1 MKYIF
6 LGLILASSSPSFADF
21 VYMKEDQHSKT
32 IQLKNEVGT
41 STVSDSETS
50 LWALYPDISP
60 DGNEFLYV
68 EGSDQSHLHLVYKN
82 KDVVKKFF
90 LPNSG
95 MLLHPKFSKNG
106 KMVFYSAPGD
116 NGKNNIFSFNLK
128 ELMEKQGKDL
138 QEYSLEGARNLTP
151 TEEAYFP
158 RPSSDGNFFVYQRN
172 FNGKKEVVLQDL
184 IEGTKVVIAEGM
196 SPALSFDE
204 TLIAFTTKRDG
215 NWNIYAYDR
224 TKNET
229 TQMTY
234 DEADEMAPTFMPD
247 NTLAFASS
255 KSGNFQLYKL
265 KNNKWISL
273 TAKEEADLYAPQF
286 SGEKS
291 YLQKERAPYLGNPR
305 SSFGTVSHNGKIYM
319 AGGHQGAEHTYP
331 PESFSDSFIAYDV
344 AKNQWTEL
352 APRPMKAHGY
362 QIAAKG
368 NYIYAFGG
376 FAYDANNKPKW
387 KSVKNI
393 DRYNIT
399 TNTWEA
405 IGELYSPRSS
415 NIAVTINDKVYL
427 AAGWDSTPKFDNDY
441 DGTFLDTVE
450 IFDLNTEKVSLA
462 SYKLPSPKR
471 RALTGIEY
479 NGKFVLIGG
488 IGEGA
493 SHFDLLNKVTAV
505 DPITGKSTEM
515 KPLPF
520 ATFAPAAEILNDEL
534 MVFGGMFK
542 TGPESYE
549 YVSHIYSMN
558 LQKGDW
564 RHTGRFLQETKGFSQ
579 VFKVQEEV
587 LGVLGGHRYFEGK
600 DSPVLTFETIEK
612 K

>member
-1 MKYIF
+1 
-6 LGLILASSSPSFADF
+6 
-21 VYMKEDQHSKT
+21 
-32 IQLKNEVGT
+32 
-41 STVSDSETS
+41 
-50 LWALYPDISP
+50 
-60 DGNEFLYV
+60 
-68 EGSDQSHLHLVYKN
+68 
-82 KDVVKKFF
+82 
-90 LPNSG
+90 
-95 MLLHPKFSKNG
+95 
-106 KMVFYSAPGD
+106 
-116 NGKNNIFSFNLK
+116 
-128 ELMEKQGKDL
+128 GKDL

-352 APRPMKAHGY
+352 ASRPMKAHGY

-376 FAYDANNKPKW
+376 FAYD
-387 KSVKNI
+387 
-393 DRYNIT
+393 
-399 TNTWEA
+399 
-405 IGELYSPRSS
+405 
-415 NIAVTINDKVYL
+415 
-427 AAGWDSTPKFDNDY
+427 
-441 DGTFLDTVE
+441 
-450 IFDLNTEKVSLA
+450 
-462 SYKLPSPKR
+462 
-471 RALTGIEY
+471 
-479 NGKFVLIGG
+479 
-488 IGEGA
+488 
-493 SHFDLLNKVTAV
+493 
-505 DPITGKSTEM
+505 
-515 KPLPF
+515 
-520 ATFAPAAEILNDEL
+520 
-534 MVFGGMFK
+534 
-542 TGPESYE
+542 
-549 YVSHIYSMN
+549 
-558 LQKGDW
+558 
-564 RHTGRFLQETKGFSQ
+564 
-579 VFKVQEEV
+579 
-587 LGVLGGHRYFEGK
+587 
-600 DSPVLTFETIEK
+600 
-612 K
+612 